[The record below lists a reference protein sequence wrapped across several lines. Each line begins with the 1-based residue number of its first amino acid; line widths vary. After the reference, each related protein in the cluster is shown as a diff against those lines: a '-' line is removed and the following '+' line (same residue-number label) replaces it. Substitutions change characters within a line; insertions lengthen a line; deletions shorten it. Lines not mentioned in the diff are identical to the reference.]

1 MMHKQ
6 NTVETLIKK
15 EKEIISKYRELANV
29 AKNQGA
35 IILCEDLSNKH
46 NLHISVLE
54 KYLER

>member
-1 MMHKQ
+1 MHKQ
-6 NTVETLIKK
+6 TAIETLIEK
-15 EKEIISKYRELANV
+15 EKEIINKYRDFANV
-29 AKNQGA
+29 TSNQGA

>member
-1 MMHKQ
+1 MYKQ
-6 NTVETLIKK
+6 SSIEYLIEK
-15 EKEIISKYRELANV
+15 EKELINKYREFANV
-29 AKNQGA
+29 AKDQGA